1 MGCRSGVSLELQSAR
16 FFLLVAFL
24 TSSMFWFARPGG
36 ALPFNDDMVHNQ
48 FSTNEVM
55 RPTPKRSV
63 PLGSLER
70 YIASPEE
77 AEALENPIAGD
88 SASVFRGQRLWN
100 VSCSPCHGVYDNGSF
115 HREIPIESGLIY
127 LNFEDPSYWDT
138 ESSGY
143 RDLSD
148 GFIFRY
154 IHFGGAIMPRYG
166 WKLTITE
173 HWDIVNYINSIWEE
187 KRQNAR

>member
-1 MGCRSGVSLELQSAR
+1 MVCRYLALVFAVALLAPSLV
-16 FFLLVAFL
+16 F
-24 TSSMFWFARPGG
+24 

-48 FSTNEVM
+48 RGTNEVM
-55 RPTPKRSV
+55 RPTPKRGV

-70 YIASPEE
+70 YVATPEE
-77 AEALENPIAGD
+77 AEALENPIEAD
-88 SASVFRGQRLWN
+88 EVSVFRGERLWN
-100 VSCSPCHGVYDNGSF
+100 VTCSPCHGVYQNGEF
-115 HREIPIESGLIY
+115 ERAIALDSGLVYIDFG
-127 LNFEDPSYWDT
+127 LETYWDS
-138 ESSGY
+138 EASGY